1 MDILHSMRTLGV
13 VARQG
18 SFTAAGRELGL
29 STTSISRIV
38 ADLEAELGVLLLNRT
53 TRQVALTEPGLE
65 FVQASAGVLEEVEL
79 LCRRTKETR
88 AQPSGTLRIAS
99 LVGFGND
106 CLAPA
111 ISVFRERY
119 PEIKIYL
126 EVGTDVVDLIDQ
138 PFDIAIRTSELKDSS
153 MVARTITNQKAIIV
167 AAPALVNKLGMP
179 RSLEDLKH
187 FPSVT
192 LIGGKW
198 GRTHQFHFENEVI
211 SFETSRDYVVNS
223 LPALRNTI
231 VSGYGF
237 GIALD
242 FSVARDLDEGRLV
255 QLLPDYKSTEQSIYA
270 VFPNRRYL
278 PAKVRLFIDFLSEM
292 FSQRKQNGNNRGQ
305 TTFK

>member
-1 MDILHSMRTLGV
+1 MDMLYSMRTLGV

-38 ADLEAELGVLLLNRT
+38 ADLEADLGVLLLNRT

-65 FVQASAGVLEEVEL
+65 FVQASAGLLEEVEL
-79 LCRRTKETR
+79 LCRQTKEKQ

-106 CLAPA
+106 CLASAIPA
-111 ISVFRERY
+111 FRERY
-119 PEIKIYL
+119 PKIKVYL
-126 EVGTDVVDLIDQ
+126 EVGSDVVDLIDQ

-153 MVARTITNQKAIIV
+153 MIARKITSQKAIIV

-179 RSLEDLKH
+179 RSLDDLEH

-192 LIGGKW
+192 LVGGEW
-198 GRTHQFHFENEVI
+198 GRTHQFQFANEVI
-211 SFETSRDYVVNS
+211 SFEPSRDYVVNS
-223 LPALRNTI
+223 LPALRKVI
-231 VSGYGF
+231 VSGDCF

-242 FSVARDLDEGRLV
+242 FSVARDIDEGRLV
-255 QLLPDYKSTEQSIYA
+255 QLLPDYKATEQSIYA
-270 VFPNRRYL
+270 VFPSRRYL

-292 FSQRKQNGNNRGQ
+292 FSQGKQN
-305 TTFK
+305 

>member
-1 MDILHSMRTLGV
+1 MDMLYSMRTLGV

-29 STTSISRIV
+29 STTSVSRIV
-38 ADLEAELGVLLLNRT
+38 ANLEADLGVLLLNRT

-65 FVQASAGVLEEVEL
+65 FVQASTGVLEEVEL
-79 LCRRTKETR
+79 LCRRTKEMR

-111 ISVFRERY
+111 ITVFRERY
-119 PEIKIYL
+119 PKIKVYL
-126 EVGTDVVDLIDQ
+126 EIGTEVVDLIDQ
-138 PFDIAIRTSELKDSS
+138 PFDIAIRTGELKDSS
-153 MVARTITNQKAIIV
+153 MIARKITSQKAIIV

-179 RSLEDLKH
+179 RSLDDLKH

-192 LIGGKW
+192 LVGGEW
-198 GRTHQFHFENEVI
+198 GRTHQFQFANEVI
-211 SFETSRDYVVNS
+211 SFEPSRDYVVNS
-223 LPALRNTI
+223 LPALRKVI
-231 VSGYGF
+231 VSGDCF

-242 FSVARDLDEGRLV
+242 FSVARDIDEGRLV
-255 QLLPDYKSTEQSIYA
+255 QLLPDYKATEQSIYA
-270 VFPNRRYL
+270 VFPSRRYL

-292 FSQRKQNGNNRGQ
+292 FSQEETKLGQ
-305 TTFK
+305 